1 MMRGSSAAIALGKRE
16 LIRQVRQPS
25 RVVASVL
32 TPMLVWVFFVGG
44 FSSAIGQDNT
54 DQNLTAYMIPGVASL
69 TVMFSSIFASISL
82 IQDRHDGVLRAAL
95 ISPAPRWS
103 IVAGKVGA
111 GSIVAMI
118 QGLVV
123 LAALPFLGV
132 ELSMLGVLGACAGL
146 GLISVALIGLGLG
159 LAWIVDS
166 SQGFHGIM
174 NAVLMPMWLTSGA
187 VFPIND
193 AAGWL
198 RTIAMVNPLS
208 WAHSAV
214 RGSLGMTPITG
225 IPAGLDWLIL
235 VLFAFSSGAL
245 ATVVMTRASRASTAS
260 RKSAGGTTA

>member
-1 MMRGSSAAIALGKRE
+1 MMKRE

-25 RVVASVL
+25 RIVTSIL
-32 TPMLVWVFFVGG
+32 TPLLIWIFFVGG

-111 GSIVAMI
+111 GSIVAML

-132 ELSMLGVLGACAGL
+132 DLSLIGVIGACIGL

-159 LAWIVDS
+159 LAWVVDS

-187 VFPIND
+187 IFPIND

-214 RGSLGMTPITG
+214 RGSLGMNPISG
-225 IPAGLDWLIL
+225 VPNGLDWLIL
-235 VLFAFSSGAL
+235 ILFACASGAL
-245 ATVVMTRASRASTAS
+245 ATLVMTRASAVRRAA
-260 RKSAGGTTA
+260 

>member
-1 MMRGSSAAIALGKRE
+1 MNGMNAAIALGKRE
-16 LIRQVRQPS
+16 LIRQMRQPS
-25 RVVASVL
+25 RIVASIL

-44 FSSAIGQDNT
+44 FSAALGQQSP
-54 DQNLTAYMIPGVASL
+54 DQDLTAYMIPGVASL
-69 TVMFSSIFASISL
+69 TVMFASIFASISL

-103 IVAGKVGA
+103 IVVGKVGA
-111 GSIVAMI
+111 GSLVAML

-123 LAALPFLGV
+123 LAALPFVGV
-132 ELSMLGVLGACAGL
+132 EISMLGVAGASIGL

-198 RTIAMVNPLS
+198 RLIAMANPLS

-214 RGSLGMTPITG
+214 RGSLGMPPIDG
-225 IPAGLDWLIL
+225 APAGLDWLITA
-235 VLFAFSSGAL
+235 LFAGLCVVL
-245 ATVVMTRASRASTAS
+245 ATVVMCRAST
-260 RKSAGGTTA
+260 RR

>member
-1 MMRGSSAAIALGKRE
+1 MSGLQAAIALGKRE

-25 RVVASVL
+25 RIVASIL
-32 TPMLVWVFFVGG
+32 TPLLVWGFFVGG
-44 FSSAIGQDNT
+44 FSGAVGSMGSQNT

-69 TVMFSSIFASISL
+69 TVMFASIFASISL
-82 IQDRHDGVLRAAL
+82 IQDRQDGVLRAAL

-111 GSIVAMI
+111 GALVAML

-132 ELSMLGVLGACAGL
+132 QMSVLGVIGACVGL
-146 GLISVALIGLGLG
+146 ALISIALIGLGLG

-187 VFPIND
+187 VFPVND

-198 RTIAMVNPLS
+198 RIVAMANPLT
-208 WAHSAV
+208 WAHSAI
-214 RGSLGMTPITG
+214 RSSLGMTG
-225 IPAGLDWLIL
+225 IEGAPAGLDWLIAAW
-235 VLFAFSSGAL
+235 FAGGCVVL
-245 ATVVMTRASRASTAS
+245 ATAVMGRASQR
-260 RKSAGGTTA
+260 R

>member
-1 MMRGSSAAIALGKRE
+1 MNGIGAAIALGKRE

-25 RVVASVL
+25 RILASLL
-32 TPMLVWVFFVGG
+32 TPLLVWGFFAGG
-44 FSSAIGQDNT
+44 FSSAIGQGNT

-69 TVMFSSIFASISL
+69 TVMFASIFASISL

-103 IVAGKVGA
+103 IVMGKVGA
-111 GSIVAMI
+111 GALVAML
-118 QGLVV
+118 QGLVI

-132 ELSMLGVLGACAGL
+132 ELSVVGVIGACIGL
-146 GLISVALIGLGLG
+146 ALISVALIGLGLG

-187 VFPIND
+187 VFPVND

-198 RTIAMVNPLS
+198 RILAMINPLT
-208 WAHSAV
+208 WMHSSI
-214 RGSLGMTPITG
+214 RGSLGMPGIEGTPN
-225 IPAGLDWLIL
+225 GLDWVISLA
-235 VLFAFSSGAL
+235 FAGACVVL
-245 ATVVMTRASRASTAS
+245 ATVVMGRASPP
-260 RKSAGGTTA
+260 K

>member
-1 MMRGSSAAIALGKRE
+1 MNGFQAAIGLGKRE

-25 RVVASVL
+25 RIVASVL
-32 TPMLVWVFFVGG
+32 TPMLIWIFIVGG

-54 DQNLTAYMIPGVASL
+54 DANLTAYMIPGVASL
-69 TVMFSSIFASISL
+69 TVMFASIFASISL
-82 IQDRHDGVLRAAL
+82 IQDRHDGFLRAAL

-103 IVAGKVGA
+103 IVLGKVGA
-111 GSIVAMI
+111 GALVAMV

-132 ELSMLGVLGACAGL
+132 QLSVVGVLGACAGL
-146 GLISVALIGLGLG
+146 ALISIALIGLGLG

-198 RTIAMVNPLS
+198 RIIALCNPLT
-208 WAHSAV
+208 WAHGAIRSSV
-214 RGSLGMTPITG
+214 GMVG
-225 IPAGLDWLIL
+225 IEGMPTGLDWLITIAFAGACV
-235 VLFAFSSGAL
+235 VLAIA
-245 ATVVMTRASRASTAS
+245 VMGRASR
-260 RKSAGGTTA
+260 RV

>member
-1 MMRGSSAAIALGKRE
+1 MNGITAAAALGKRE
-16 LIRQVRQPS
+16 LIRQIRQPS
-25 RVVASVL
+25 RVLASIL
-32 TPMLVWVFFVGG
+32 TPLLIWIFFIGG
-44 FSSAIGQDNT
+44 FSSALGQENT

-111 GSIVAMI
+111 GSLVAMA

-132 ELSMLGVLGACAGL
+132 EITLVGFLGACLGL
-146 GLISVALIGLGLG
+146 GLISIALIGLGLG

-198 RTIAMVNPLS
+198 RTIALMNPLT

-214 RGSLGMTPITG
+214 RGSLGMHPIVG
-225 IPAGLDWLIL
+225 VPAGLDWLIL
-235 VLFAFSSGAL
+235 VLFAGTTSIM
-245 ATVVMTRASRASTAS
+245 ATVVMTRATAQ
-260 RKSAGGTTA
+260 SA

>member
-1 MMRGSSAAIALGKRE
+1 MSGVQAAVALGKRE
-16 LIRQVRQPS
+16 LIRQARQPS
-25 RVVASVL
+25 RIVASIL
-32 TPMLVWVFFVGG
+32 TPMLVWAFFVGG
-44 FSSAIGQDNT
+44 FSGAIGQDNT

-69 TVMFSSIFASISL
+69 TVMFASIFASISL

-111 GSIVAMI
+111 GALVAML

-123 LAALPFLGV
+123 LASLPFVGA
-132 ELSMLGVLGACAGL
+132 ELSIVGVVGACFGL
-146 GLISVALIGLGLG
+146 ALISVALIGLGLG

-198 RTIAMVNPLS
+198 RMVAMVNPLS
-208 WAHSAV
+208 WAHSAI
-214 RGSLGMTPITG
+214 RSSLGMTG
-225 IPAGLDWLIL
+225 IEGMPVSLDWIVSVGFAGACV
-235 VLFAFSSGAL
+235 VLAVAVMGQ
-245 ATVVMTRASRASTAS
+245 ATKRRATLSE
-260 RKSAGGTTA
+260 

>member
-1 MMRGSSAAIALGKRE
+1 MNGMNAAIALGKRE

-25 RVVASVL
+25 RIVASIV
-32 TPMLVWVFFVGG
+32 TPLLVWIFFVGG
-44 FSSAIGQDNT
+44 FSSAVGGIGGGGQTNT

-69 TVMFSSIFASISL
+69 TVMFASIFASISL

-103 IVAGKVGA
+103 IVVGKVGA
-111 GSIVAMI
+111 GALVAML

-132 ELSMLGVLGACAGL
+132 EMSILGVIGACAGL
-146 GLISVALIGLGLG
+146 ALISIALIGLGLG

-198 RTIAMVNPLS
+198 KIVAMANPLS
-208 WAHSAV
+208 WAHSAI
-214 RGSLGMTPITG
+214 RSSLGMPG
-225 IPAGLDWLIL
+225 IQGAPAGLDWLIAAA
-235 VLFAFSSGAL
+235 FAGGCVVL
-245 ATVVMTRASRASTAS
+245 ATAVMGQASKR
-260 RKSAGGTTA
+260 R

>member
-1 MMRGSSAAIALGKRE
+1 MNGMGAAVALGKRE

-25 RVVASVL
+25 RIVASIV
-32 TPMLVWVFFVGG
+32 TPLLVWVFFAGG
-44 FSSAIGQDNT
+44 FSSAVGGDGQTNT

-69 TVMFSSIFASISL
+69 TVMFASIFASISL

-103 IVAGKVGA
+103 IVVGKVGA
-111 GSIVAMI
+111 GALVAML

-132 ELSMLGVLGACAGL
+132 EMSALGVIGACVGL

-198 RTIAMVNPLS
+198 KVIAMANPLS
-208 WAHSAV
+208 WAHSV
-214 RGSLGMTPITG
+214 IRGSLGMPG
-225 IPAGLDWLIL
+225 IEGVPAGLDWLITAA
-235 VLFAFSSGAL
+235 FAGGCVVL
-245 ATVVMTRASRASTAS
+245 ATAVMGQASKR
-260 RKSAGGTTA
+260 R

>member
-1 MMRGSSAAIALGKRE
+1 MNGIGAAIALGKRE

-25 RVVASVL
+25 RIVASIV
-32 TPMLVWVFFVGG
+32 TPLLVWVFFVGG
-44 FSSAIGQDNT
+44 FSSAVGQET

-69 TVMFSSIFASISL
+69 TVMFASIFASISL

-103 IVAGKVGA
+103 IVVGKVGA
-111 GSIVAMI
+111 GALVAMV

-123 LAALPFLGV
+123 LASLPFLGV
-132 ELSMLGVLGACAGL
+132 EMSVLGVVGACVGL

-174 NAVLMPMWLTSGA
+174 NGVLMPLWLTSGA
-187 VFPIND
+187 VFPINE

-198 RTIAMVNPLS
+198 KVVAMANPLS
-208 WAHSAV
+208 WAHSAI
-214 RGSLGMTPITG
+214 RGSLGMTG
-225 IPAGLDWLIL
+225 IEGAPAGLDWLISAM
-235 VLFAFSSGAL
+235 FAGGCVVL
-245 ATVVMTRASRASTAS
+245 ATAVMGRAGSSR
-260 RKSAGGTTA
+260 

>member
-1 MMRGSSAAIALGKRE
+1 MSGFAAAMALGKRE
-16 LIRQVRQPS
+16 LIRQIRQPS
-25 RVVASVL
+25 RIVASVL

-44 FSSAIGQDNT
+44 FSSAIGQENT

-69 TVMFSSIFASISL
+69 TVMFASIFASISL
-82 IQDRHDGVLRAAL
+82 IQDRHEGVLRAAL
-95 ISPAPRWS
+95 ISPAPSWS
-103 IVAGKVGA
+103 IVLGKVGA
-111 GSIVAMI
+111 GALVAML

-132 ELSMLGVLGACAGL
+132 EITVLGVLGACAGL
-146 GLISVALIGLGLG
+146 ALISVALIGLGLG

-198 RTIAMVNPLS
+198 RVVAMANPLS
-208 WAHSAV
+208 WAHSAI
-214 RGSLGMTPITG
+214 RGSLGMAG
-225 IPAGLDWLIL
+225 IQGAPAGLDWGIA
-235 VLFAFSSGAL
+235 VVFAGACVVL
-245 ATVVMTRASRASTAS
+245 ATVVMGRAGR
-260 RKSAGGTTA
+260 R

>member
-1 MMRGSSAAIALGKRE
+1 MNGFGAAMALGKRE
-16 LIRQVRQPS
+16 LIRQTRQPS
-25 RVVASVL
+25 RIVASIV
-32 TPMLVWVFFVGG
+32 TPLLVWVFFVGG
-44 FSSAIGQDNT
+44 FSSAIGQTNT

-69 TVMFSSIFASISL
+69 TVMFASIFASISL

-111 GSIVAMI
+111 GALVAML

-132 ELSMLGVLGACAGL
+132 EMTVLGVVGACVGL
-146 GLISVALIGLGLG
+146 GLISIALIGLGLG

-198 RTIAMVNPLS
+198 KIIAMANPLS
-208 WAHSAV
+208 WAHSAI
-214 RGSLGMTPITG
+214 RSSLGMQG
-225 IPAGLDWLIL
+225 IERVPVGLDWLIAAA
-235 VLFAFSSGAL
+235 FAGGCVVL
-245 ATVVMTRASRASTAS
+245 ATAVMGRASKR
-260 RKSAGGTTA
+260 R